1 MCVCACGG
9 VGGGGGGG
17 CRWERE
23 RERER
28 EREKSCG
35 QVRRC
40 FPKQTGKRQNE
51 TLVYSKRPRNV
62 CVDREGGGQMCIRI
76 YTHT

>member
-1 MCVCACGG
+1 MCVCMW
-9 VGGGGGGG
+9 GGGGGREGRLSLG
-17 CRWERE
+17 E